1 MYNSSKHQYKLTFL
15 GLVLCAFAM
24 AQPSSINVKKDPYKW
39 MFGLG
44 WNVVNDNEEKLPNL
58 IDVQNSWNYMYFPTR
73 LTFDK
78 YSRRGWSLEG
88 ALAYNQYSSSKIVN
102 DSTGRKGSF
111 ASGDF
116 SVKYSFWRF
125 MRGARRFDPYL
136 SSGLGIT
143 YRQPLSMPLTLN
155 ANLSAG
161 FNYFFSRSWG
171 LNFQITGKLA
181 VVPDIYV
188 SRYDYFQYSLGVVY
202 KKQPSKSP
210 DHFNKRKHKWAHE
223 KVKFKRRNT

>member
-1 MYNSSKHQYKLTFL
+1 MKLNRIIISCSLIILPMIGFS
-15 GLVLCAFAM
+15 
-24 AQPSSINVKKDPYKW
+24 QPTSINVKKDPYKW

-58 IDVQNSWNYMYFPTR
+58 IDVGGSWNYLYYPTR
-73 LTFDK
+73 LTIDK
-78 YSRRGWSLEG
+78 YGKWGWSYEG
-88 ALAYNQYSSSKIVN
+88 ALAYNRYTSSKIVN
-102 DSTGRKGSF
+102 DSTGRVGSF

-116 SVKYSFWRF
+116 AVKYSFWRF
-125 MRGARRFDPYL
+125 MKGARRFDPYL
-136 SSGLGIT
+136 SAGLGLT
-143 YRQPLSMPLTLN
+143 YRQPFPTPLVLN
-155 ANLSAG
+155 GNLSAG
-161 FNYFFSRSWG
+161 FNYFFLRRWG

-188 SRYDYFQYSLGVVY
+188 SRYDYFQYSLGLVY